1 MQRSTL
7 DVSGIFDG
15 ARLVVLGGTGFL
27 GKMFWSML
35 LDRYPGVSRIFL
47 VVRAKG
53 GLTPEE
59 RFWKQIAPSEPLE
72 PLRRSF
78 GGGFEAFLRD
88 KIVPIDGDMGLPLC
102 GIAPALASELK
113 GTIHAVV
120 NVAGIVDFN
129 PPLDES
135 LKANAFGAQNLVAL
149 ARALGGAPILHTSTC
164 YVAGT
169 RRGLILEEHP
179 STVPF
184 PRAEELGAE
193 LWDPDREIAECL
205 DLVAQAEHR
214 CDDAFRQS
222 EFSVRARK
230 NLVARGEPS
239 DGAPYDLELARVKR
253 KFISDLLVAAGLD
266 RATHWGWPNIY
277 TYTKA
282 IGEQVIARS
291 GLPFTICRP
300 ACCESTLAYPH
311 PAYNEGVNTSAM
323 HAYLI
328 MKGAAQLLAKHVP
341 LDFIPTDFV
350 AAGMIL
356 ALAELSEGTAKPVYQ
371 FGASDVNPCTVQRF
385 GELMGLYKRKHYRQK
400 GSGNLLF
407 NAIQARYEPTFVD
420 RARFDAVGAPAIAR
434 ATRRL
439 ASLVRK
445 SAPGLGAAAGA
456 LDRAANREAKVAEVQ
471 EVFAPFTT
479 TAIGPFD
486 CSNTRRAYARLSDD
500 DKTKLRWAPES
511 IDWADWM
518 MNVHM
523 PAMEKRI
530 IPEMDRRQKKAPRP
544 LAPYPDLI
552 ALLDEMAERH
562 DVAVA
567 LQRLTDDGLTRTTF
581 QDLRFRAGST
591 AARLA
596 ALGVHK
602 GDRVALSAR
611 NDPDWAVAFF
621 GILLAGATVA
631 PVDPALDGAGWENA
645 LAGIGARAVLWDES
659 VARRAEVALAHPDL
673 PTLEL
678 SEATEPD
685 VLLDAPE
692 VAVEPADVATFLFT
706 RESTGDSY
714 GIVLTHARL
723 ASLLSGL
730 AATVP
735 LSQGDAVL
743 SVVPLHHALE
753 LTCGLLLP
761 LSRGARVVYV
771 GEVSD
776 RRIAEG
782 LRASRARAMVGAP
795 ALWQAFARRARADVD
810 ARGPLARIG
819 FDAAVQANRWLA
831 RAGIDAGSALFGAVH
846 AEMGGRMKWL
856 ISGGG
861 ALPKETQQ
869 FFQSIGLRL
878 TPSDSLNG
886 ASSLLPNDP
895 FPAIAAHA
903 RPPAPARGS
912 AVPSEKAPLILPE
925 PLQEAG
931 RAFVGKLQDFFY
943 GDVMRPQV
951 FGRSHIPQNRSVIVV
966 ANHASYLD
974 VGLVRHAL
982 GKYGED
988 LVTLA
993 AKDDFFEGGLRRAF
1007 FENLTNLEGVD
1018 RSASLAQIARQAGE
1032 LIERG
1037 KTLLVFPEG
1046 TRSETGEIR
1055 DFKPLVGHL
1064 ALAHGVDLLP
1074 LFLGGTHASMPKGAK
1089 LPIKRELLA
1098 RIGQPLSAAD
1108 LRRLTGGLPPAD
1120 AAREAAQIARAA
1132 VLALSEGKVLDL
1144 ASAEG
1149 REELEAAEH
1158 PLVRLFGEL
1167 ESKFRAGEVEKPLSY
1182 YVSLGNDE
1190 LAKWT
1195 VRVDAQACD
1204 VRPGKPEGGQ
1214 ADCVLKTSPE
1224 LFTKIVRESYV
1235 PSPADFMSG
1244 AIKSNDLALLITF
1257 QKVFQ
1262 LDAGA

>member
-15 ARLVVLGGTGFL
+15 ARLVVIGGTGFL
-27 GKMFWSML
+27 GKIFWSML

-47 VVRAKG
+47 VVRGKG
-53 GLTPEE
+53 GLAPEE
-59 RFWKQIAPSEPLE
+59 RFWKQIATSEPLE

-78 GGGFEAFLRD
+78 GAGFESFLRD

-102 GIAPALASELK
+102 GIAPELASELK

-164 YVAGT
+164 YVGGT
-169 RRGLILEEHP
+169 RQGLILEDHP

-205 DLVAQAEHR
+205 DLIAQAEHR

-222 EFSVRARK
+222 EFAVRARK
-230 NLVARGEPS
+230 SLAARGEPGH
-239 DGAPYDLELARVKR
+239 GAPYDLELARIKR
-253 KFISDLLVAAGLD
+253 KFISDRLVDAGLD

-356 ALAELSEGTAKPVYQ
+356 ALAELAEGTAKPVYQ

-385 GELMGLYKRKHYRQK
+385 GELMGLYKRRHYRRK
-400 GSGNLLF
+400 SSGNLLF

-434 ATRRL
+434 ATRQL
-439 ASLVRK
+439 ASFVRK
-445 SAPGLGAAAGA
+445 SAPGLAAAASA
-456 LDRAANREAKVAEVQ
+456 LDRVANREAKVAEVQ

-479 TAIGPFD
+479 TRIGPFD
-486 CSNTRRAYARLSDD
+486 CSNTRRAYARLSDE
-500 DKTKLRWAPES
+500 DKAKLRWAPES

-544 LAPYPDLI
+544 LAPYPNLVS
-552 ALLDEMAERH
+552 LLDEMADRH
-562 DVAVA
+562 DVSVA
-567 LQRLTDDGLTRTTF
+567 LQRLTDEGLTRTTF
-581 QDLRFRAGST
+581 EDLRLRAGST

-596 ALGVHK
+596 SLGVNK

-631 PVDPALDGAGWENA
+631 PVDPALDGAGWEET
-645 LAGIGARAVLWDES
+645 LAGIGARAILWDET
-659 VARRAEVALAHPDL
+659 VAQRAQVAAAHPDL
-673 PTLEL
+673 PKLDL
-678 SEATEPD
+678 SAATEPD
-685 VLLDAPE
+685 ASLDAPD

-723 ASLLSGL
+723 ASLVAGL
-730 AATVP
+730 AATFP

-743 SVVPLHHALE
+743 SVVPLHHPLE

-771 GEVSD
+771 GDVSD
-776 RRIAEG
+776 KRIAEG

-795 ALWQAFARRARADVD
+795 ALWQAFERRVRAQVD
-810 ARGPLARIG
+810 ARGPLARVA
-819 FDAAVQANRWLA
+819 FDATTEASRWLA
-831 RAGIDAGSALFGAVH
+831 RAGIDAGSVLFGAAH
-846 AEMGGRMKWL
+846 AQMGGRMKWL

-869 FFQSIGLRL
+869 FFQSIGVRL
-878 TPSDSLNG
+878 TPSESLNG
-886 ASSLLPNDP
+886 ASALLPNEP
-895 FPAIAAHA
+895 IPAIAAHA
-903 RPPAPARGS
+903 AGPGPAKRRA
-912 AVPSEKAPLILPE
+912 AASEKSPLVLPE
-925 PLQEAG
+925 PVQEAG

-943 GDVMRPQV
+943 GDVMKPQV
-951 FGRSHIPQNRSVIVV
+951 FGRAHIPQNRSVIVV

-993 AKDDFFEGGLRRAF
+993 AKDDFFEDGLRRTF

-1018 RSASLAQIARQAGE
+1018 RTASLAQIARQAGDI
-1032 LIERG
+1032 IERG
-1037 KTLLVFPEG
+1037 KTLL
-1046 TRSETGEIR
+1046 
-1055 DFKPLVGHL
+1055 
-1064 ALAHGVDLLP
+1064 
-1074 LFLGGTHASMPKGAK
+1074 
-1089 LPIKRELLA
+1089 
-1098 RIGQPLSAAD
+1098 
-1108 LRRLTGGLPPAD
+1108 
-1120 AAREAAQIARAA
+1120 
-1132 VLALSEGKVLDL
+1132 
-1144 ASAEG
+1144 
-1149 REELEAAEH
+1149 
-1158 PLVRLFGEL
+1158 
-1167 ESKFRAGEVEKPLSY
+1167 
-1182 YVSLGNDE
+1182 
-1190 LAKWT
+1190 
-1195 VRVDAQACD
+1195 
-1204 VRPGKPEGGQ
+1204 
-1214 ADCVLKTSPE
+1214 
-1224 LFTKIVRESYV
+1224 
-1235 PSPADFMSG
+1235 
-1244 AIKSNDLALLITF
+1244 
-1257 QKVFQ
+1257 
-1262 LDAGA
+1262 